1 MNFSMSF
8 LFVLLLVSLP
18 PSRVPVWPS
27 KGSKV
32 HTGVTEVKPADIEGK
47 ARPSNFEEGDRVR
60 RKYLHEVH
68 SGPNPISNSFPKQ
81 KWKTR
86 SRRSP

>member
-18 PSRVPVWPS
+18 PLTRPS
-27 KGSKV
+27 LAIKRLED
-32 HTGVTEVKPADIEGK
+32 TGITEVKPADIEGK

>member
-1 MNFSMSF
+1 MNFSVSF
-8 LFVLLLVSLP
+8 LFVLLLVSFSLP
-18 PSRVPVWPS
+18 LTRPSLAIKRLEDT
-27 KGSKV
+27 GITKV
-32 HTGVTEVKPADIEGK
+32 KSANIEGK
-47 ARPSNFEEGDRVR
+47 ARTTNFEEGDRVR

-86 SRRSP
+86 SRRNP